1 MTTENSKPT
10 TVTLFIPTKNE
21 IEAMRVIMPQIDRA
35 WVDQIV
41 VVDDSTDGTA
51 EYAESIGCDVV
62 RQQAK
67 GLRAAYVEGFAKVR
81 GDLVITFSPDGNS
94 PVEAIPLL
102 IAKLAEGYD
111 MVIGSRYLP
120 PAKSADDDLMTS
132 FGNWLFTHT
141 INVLHGHAWS
151 RPYTDAMVIYR
162 IYPTRLFTELE
173 LDKPEG
179 YITEK
184 WFGTLLGVEPLLS
197 VRAAKRKLRIAEI
210 PVDEPARIG
219 GERKLQP
226 FRWGAGYMAQIVREL
241 WFWK

>member
-1 MTTENSKPT
+1 MS
-10 TVTLFIPTKNE
+10 VTLFIPTKNE
-21 IEAMRVIMPQIDRA
+21 AEAMRVIMPQIDRS

-62 RQQAK
+62 RQQGQ
-67 GLRAAYVEGFAKVR
+67 GLRAAYAEGFAKVR
-81 GDLVITFSPDGNS
+81 GDLVLTFSPDGNS
-94 PVEAIPLL
+94 PVEAIPRL
-102 IAKLAEGYD
+102 IAKIQEGYD

-120 PAKSADDDLMTS
+120 PAKSDDDDALTA
-132 FGNWLFTHT
+132 FGNWLFTHV

-162 IYPTRLFTELE
+162 IYPTRLFRELE
-173 LDKPEG
+173 LDQPES

-219 GERKLQP
+219 GARKLQP
-226 FRWGAGYMAQIVREL
+226 FRWGGAYMAQVFREL
-241 WFWK
+241 FYWR

>member
-1 MTTENSKPT
+1 MKP

-35 WVDQIV
+35 WIDQIV

-51 EYAESIGCDVV
+51 DYAEQIGCEVV
-62 RQQAK
+62 RQREK
-67 GLRAAYVEGFAKVR
+67 GLRAAYVEGFPRVR

-94 PVEAIPLL
+94 PVEAIPHLV
-102 IAKLAEGYD
+102 AKQQEGYD

-120 PAKSADDDLMTS
+120 PARSADDDWLTA
-132 FGNWLFTHT
+132 FGNWTFTHA
-141 INVLHGHAWS
+141 INVLHGHAWR

-162 IYPTRLFTELE
+162 IYRTRLFYELE
-173 LDKPEG
+173 LDQPAG
-179 YITEK
+179 YAVEK
-184 WFGTLLGVEPLLS
+184 WFGTRLGVEPLLS

-226 FRWGAGYMAQIVREL
+226 FRWGAGYMTQVFREL
-241 WFWK
+241 YFWK

>member
-1 MTTENSKPT
+1 MKP

-21 IEAMRVIMPQIDRA
+21 IEAMRVVMPQIDRS
-35 WVDQIV
+35 WIDQIV
-41 VVDDSTDGTA
+41 VADDSTDGTA
-51 EYAESIGCDVV
+51 EYAESIGCEVV
-62 RQQAK
+62 RQREK

-81 GDLVITFSPDGNS
+81 GEIVVTFSPDGNS
-94 PVEAIPLL
+94 PPEALPRL
-102 IAKLAEGYD
+102 IAKLGEGYD
-111 MVIGSRYLP
+111 LVIGSRYLP
-120 PAKSADDDLMTS
+120 PAKSVDDDAMTR
-132 FGNWLFTHT
+132 FGNWLLTHV

-162 IYPTRLFTELE
+162 AYPARLFHELE

-179 YITEK
+179 YVPEK

-197 VRAAKRKLRIAEI
+197 VRAAKCKLRIAEI

-226 FRWGAGYMAQIVREL
+226 FRWGAGYLAQILREL
-241 WFWK
+241 FVWKGG

>member
-1 MTTENSKPT
+1 MKP

-21 IEAMRVIMPQIDRA
+21 IEGMRVIMPQIDRS
-35 WVDQIV
+35 WIDQIV
-41 VVDDSTDGTA
+41 VSDDSTDGTA

-62 RQQAK
+62 RQKGK
-67 GLRAAYVEGFAKVR
+67 GLHAAYVEGFAKVR
-81 GDLVITFSPDGNS
+81 GDFVITFSPDGNS

-102 IAKLAEGYD
+102 IAKIQEGYD

-120 PAKSADDDLMTS
+120 PAKSEDDDGLTS

-141 INVLHGHAWS
+141 INVLHGHAWR

-162 IYPTRLFTELE
+162 IYPTRLFYELE
-173 LDKPEG
+173 LEKHEG

-210 PVDEPARIG
+210 PVDEPARISG
-219 GERKLQP
+219 ARKLQP
-226 FRWGAGYMAQIVREL
+226 FRWGGAYMAQIWREL
-241 WFWK
+241 TYWK